1 MKQGLLF
8 PNYTSAVHG
17 FMNLLIIYNDD
28 LRERMN
34 ARAELTGLN
43 LFLNYH
49 GFLTLINF
57 TSFPLNSTNAILVTV
72 YACPITNPLLI

>member
-43 LFLNYH
+43 LFLNWH
-49 GFLTLINF
+49 ILIRH
-57 TSFPLNSTNAILVTV
+57 
-72 YACPITNPLLI
+72 LLIRFTVSNIIR